1 MDKLREVAGNAVM
14 GVKRMAVTICC
25 VGAITFIDYIHVAKS
40 ADMTYN
46 SIVAM
51 CLIAA
56 LGGVDVWKNGL
67 FKKAPALPV

>member
-1 MDKLREVAGNAVM
+1 MTETIADMSKGAAL

-25 VGAITFIDYIHVAKS
+25 VGAITFIDYIHIAAAKPF
-40 ADMTYN
+40 DGN
-46 SIVAM
+46 SITAM

-67 FKKAPALPV
+67 LNRNPRG

>member
-1 MDKLREVAGNAVM
+1 MDKITDVASSAVI

-25 VGAITFIDYIHVAKS
+25 VGAITFIDYIHVMGQKEI
-40 ADMTYN
+40 TNN

-67 FKKAPALPV
+67 FKKEI

>member
-1 MDKLREVAGNAVM
+1 MTDALKDAAL

-25 VGAITFIDYIHVAKS
+25 VGAITFIDFTHTAPAKEITS
-40 ADMTYN
+40 T
-46 SIVAM
+46 SITAM

-67 FKKAPALPV
+67 FKKSG